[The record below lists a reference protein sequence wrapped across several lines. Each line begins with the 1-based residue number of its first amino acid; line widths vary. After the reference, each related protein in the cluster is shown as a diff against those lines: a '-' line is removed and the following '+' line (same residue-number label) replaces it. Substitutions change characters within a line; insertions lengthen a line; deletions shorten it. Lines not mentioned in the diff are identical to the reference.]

1 MRIRSRRLTIAA
13 AGIAISLGGIGIPML
28 GDRAVANDRVVTVHP
43 GQTLSEIAL
52 VEGVS
57 VAQLVDLNGLVDPN
71 RIFAGQ
77 RLVIARDTKPAAMA
91 PTKVTHRVA
100 AGETLSGIAAR
111 YGTSVAAIARANGI
125 ADASYIRA
133 GQVLAI
139 PGATTS
145 GAGSSA
151 PAPAK
156 AVTHRVAAGETLSGI
171 AARYGTSVAAIT
183 RANGIADAS
192 YIRAGQVLAIPGAA
206 TSASG
211 SRMPASMA
219 ALVSQRRAVGRIIEE
234 EARRHGVPVAL
245 AEAVAWQES
254 GWQAGVVSY
263 AGAVGVMQLTP
274 ATADWVGSTMLG
286 RRVNLWDASSNVEA
300 GVTLLRH
307 YLDRYGGNRSL
318 ALAAYYQGQTAAD
331 RHGVYAVTRPYIASI
346 LELERIFSR

>member
-1 MRIRSRRLTIAA
+1 MRIRPRRLTIAA
-13 AGIAISLGGIGIPML
+13 AGIAVSLAGIGIPTL
-28 GDRAVANDRVVTVHP
+28 GDRVVANDRVVTVRP
-43 GQTLSEIAL
+43 GQTLSGIAL

-57 VAQLVDLNGLVDPN
+57 VAQLIDLNDLVDPN

-77 RLVIARDTKPAAMA
+77 RLVVARDAKPAAKA
-91 PTKVTHRVA
+91 PTTITHRVA
-100 AGETLSGIAAR
+100 AGETLSGIAVR

-125 ADASYIRA
+125 ADPSYVRA

-139 PGATTS
+139 PGAAAS

-151 PAPAK
+151 PAPAP
-156 AVTHRVAAGETLSGI
+156 AITHRVAAGETLSGI
-171 AARYGTSVAAIT
+171 AVRYGTSVAAIA
-183 RANGIADAS
+183 RANGIADPS
-192 YIRAGQVLAIPGAA
+192 YVRAGQVLAIPGAA
-206 TSASG
+206 ASASG
-211 SRMPASMA
+211 SRMPATMA
-219 ALVSQRRAVGRIIEE
+219 GLVSQRRAVGRIIEQ
-234 EARRHGVPVAL
+234 EARRQGVPVAL

-263 AGAVGVMQLTP
+263 AGAIGVMQLTP

-300 GVTLLRH
+300 GVTLLGH
-307 YLDRYGGNRSL
+307 YLHRYGGSRSL

-346 LELERIFSR
+346 LELEAIFSR

>member
-111 YGTSVAAIARANGI
+111 YGTSVAAIA
-125 ADASYIRA
+125 
-133 GQVLAI
+133 
-139 PGATTS
+139 
-145 GAGSSA
+145 
-151 PAPAK
+151 
-156 AVTHRVAAGETLSGI
+156 
-171 AARYGTSVAAIT
+171 

>member
-28 GDRAVANDRVVTVHP
+28 GDRAVANDRVVTVRP

-77 RLVIARDTKPAAMA
+77 RLVIARDTKPAAKA

-100 AGETLSGIAAR
+100 AGETLSGIAVR
-111 YGTSVAAIARANGI
+111 YGTSVTAIARANGI
-125 ADASYIRA
+125 ADPSYVRA

-139 PGATTS
+139 PG
-145 GAGSSA
+145 
-151 PAPAK
+151 
-156 AVTHRVAAGETLSGI
+156 VT
-171 AARYGTSVAAIT
+171 
-183 RANGIADAS
+183 
-192 YIRAGQVLAIPGAA
+192 

-211 SRMPASMA
+211 SRMPATMA
-219 ALVSQRRAVGRIIEE
+219 GLVSQRRAVGRIIEQ
-234 EARRHGVPVAL
+234 EARRQGVPVAL
-245 AEAVAWQES
+245 AKAVAWQES

-263 AGAVGVMQLTP
+263 AGAIGVMQLTP

-286 RRVNLWDASSNVEA
+286 RRVNLWDASSNVQA
-300 GVTLLRH
+300 GVTLLHH
-307 YLDRYGGNRSL
+307 YLHRYGGSRSL

-331 RHGVYAVTRPYIASI
+331 RHGVYAMTRPYIASI